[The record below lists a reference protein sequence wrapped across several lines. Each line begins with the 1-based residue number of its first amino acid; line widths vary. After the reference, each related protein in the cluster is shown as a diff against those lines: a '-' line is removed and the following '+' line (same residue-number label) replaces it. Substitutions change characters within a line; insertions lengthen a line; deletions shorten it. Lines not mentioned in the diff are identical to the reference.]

1 MRSAANIKARIQIT
15 SFDWTSSGFKR
26 HQVVEKTAT
35 TLESKPDHSG
45 DAFSKLSNPLR
56 GGPDYDTHVSN
67 EYASQHWGSSARIPV
82 TAKRHPSHFKSCSLV
97 QQVYTCSMSTSAGSA
112 HTRRVFGLREQCSS
126 HVLPLTCNHCWNTS
140 PCIQKT
146 PPRPC
151 RRCGIKSWTRG
162 IICA

>member
-1 MRSAANIKARIQIT
+1 MRSAAKIKARIQIT

-45 DAFSKLSNPLR
+45 DAPTNCQTLFLGAPTTTLMCQTNTHHNIGEALQGFRSLQRGTLRTSSLAASCSKC
-56 GGPDYDTHVSN
+56 THV
-67 EYASQHWGSSARIPV
+67 
-82 TAKRHPSHFKSCSLV
+82 T
-97 QQVYTCSMSTSAGSA
+97 MSTSVGSA
-112 HTRRVFGLREQCSS
+112 HMHRVFGLWEQCSS
-126 HVLPLTCNHCWNTS
+126 HVLPLTCNHCWNNS

-146 PPRPC
+146 PPCPF
-151 RRCGIKSWTRG
+151 RRCGIKPWTRG

>member
-1 MRSAANIKARIQIT
+1 MRSAAKIKARIQIT
-15 SFDWTSSGFKR
+15 SFDWTRSQIQAPSSRREDSNNAREQTGSLWRRIQQAVKPSPWGPRLRHSRVKR
-26 HQVVEKTAT
+26 IRIT
-35 TLESKPDHSG
+35 TLGKLCKDSG
-45 DAFSKLSNPLR
+45 HCKEAPFAFQVLQPRAASV
-56 GGPDYDTHVSN
+56 HV
-67 EYASQHWGSSARIPV
+67 R
-82 TAKRHPSHFKSCSLV
+82 
-97 QQVYTCSMSTSAGSA
+97 SAGPA